1 MKKLIYISLAAML
14 LLTACNKE
22 DANNGV
28 VSEGLLTVPNV
39 PGQWTYISLTEGR
52 VVGSCELADSAAQH
66 QWAHRSDW
74 DLAICDG
81 MIRTNGGDSG
91 AGKGAIAVSPQSYEA
106 TDAAQPAAYATDRDS
121 IEVW

>member
-1 MKKLIYISLAAML
+1 MKRLIYILLTAVL
-14 LLTACNKE
+14 LLTACTKE
-22 DANNGV
+22 GDGNGV

-52 VVGSCELADSAAQH
+52 VVGSCELTDTAAQH
-66 QWAHRSDW
+66 QWARRTDW

-91 AGKGAIAVSPQSYEA
+91 VGQGAIAVSPDDYET
-106 TDAAQPAAYATDRDS
+106 TDAAYPAAFVVDRDS
-121 IEVW
+121 VEVW

>member
-1 MKKLIYISLAAML
+1 MKKLIYIAMAAML
-14 LLTACNKE
+14 LLTACNKDN
-22 DANNGV
+22 DANDV

-52 VVGSCELADSAAQH
+52 VVGSCALTDSAAQH
-66 QWAHRSDW
+66 QWALRTDW

-91 AGKGAIAVSPQSYEA
+91 VGQGAIAVSPDDYET
-106 TDAAQPAAYATDRDS
+106 TDAAYPAAFVVDRDS
-121 IEVW
+121 VEVW

>member
-1 MKKLIYISLAAML
+1 MKKLIYIAMAAML
-14 LLTACNKE
+14 LLTACNKDN
-22 DANNGV
+22 DANGI

-52 VVGSCELADSAAQH
+52 VVGSCALTDSAAQH
-66 QWAHRSDW
+66 QWARRSDW

-91 AGKGAIAVSPQSYEA
+91 AGKGAAAVSPQSYEA